1 MRTSNIDDYDPFAYD
16 DYPKETQTPMP
27 SRHTTSFQRLIDV
40 ETTTCVYWVTPATPP
55 ILEAPPPGISTQVR
69 GIKILPPKQL
79 LQRLPILLAQVQGGN
94 TSENLL
100 NKIKQIVYSLYGA
113 KQISKRYTVVYS
125 NQYKDEYDNHE
136 LREWQCL

>member
-1 MRTSNIDDYDPFAYD
+1 M
-16 DYPKETQTPMP
+16 
-27 SRHTTSFQRLIDV
+27 
-40 ETTTCVYWVTPATPP
+40 TPATPP

-113 KQISKRYTVVYS
+113 KQISKRYTVIYS

-136 LREWQCL
+136 FRE

>member
-1 MRTSNIDDYDPFAYD
+1 MILLLMMIIQKKLKHQCPADTRRRFNVYKTS
-16 DYPKETQTPMP
+16 
-27 SRHTTSFQRLIDV
+27 
-40 ETTTCVYWVTPATPP
+40 CVYWVTPATPP

-79 LQRLPILLAQVQGGN
+79 LQRLPILLAQVQAGN